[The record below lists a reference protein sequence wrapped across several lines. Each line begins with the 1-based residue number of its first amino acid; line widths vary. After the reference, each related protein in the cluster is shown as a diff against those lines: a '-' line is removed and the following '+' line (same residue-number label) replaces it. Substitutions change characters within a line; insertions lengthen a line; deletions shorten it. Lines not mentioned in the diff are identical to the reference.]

1 MASDLVVGLGMVL
14 VDVFRHQEY
23 CMIKW
28 VVREEDARHT
38 IQDDINK
45 IGNFPYGIREYWIY
59 R

>member
-1 MASDLVVGLGMVL
+1 MASDLVVGQGMVV

-28 VVREEDARHT
+28 VVREDACHT

-45 IGNFPYGIREYWIY
+45 IGNFPYGIRGCV
-59 R
+59 